1 MTVES
6 VERAV
11 AAAQAWLSTRD
22 APEPVIA
29 SHEMGLAESP
39 DEAARWVRWI
49 LHDQDPDGS
58 WGGELLGTASTLL
71 TVQELRDAAGLVE
84 RDPGIN
90 RGLDWLRSR
99 RGAPGAWTEG
109 CDPER
114 HTRGL
119 CHHFMTGFFSPG
131 PTETPLEEAW
141 LRGGLRLTGD
151 REVRFATS
159 AVALR
164 CMLRWDAGGADARLH
179 LAGLRRVVA
188 GWDQHV
194 PAGLSTASLL
204 TAVHA
209 LLRSN
214 DPGDHAA
221 AEKGLRVVA
230 GKQRGDGSWVD
241 ADAFQALEV
250 FGAAV
255 DAEVAAERCR
265 RALWHGARLLIAS
278 QQADGSFGRAHGA
291 RRALIAWRTFRRIDP
306 ARSPAP

>member
-6 VERAV
+6 VDRAV

-22 APEPVIA
+22 APEPVIL
-29 SHEMGLAESP
+29 SHEMGLTDGP

-49 LHDQDPDGS
+49 LHDQAPDGS
-58 WGGELLGTASTLL
+58 WAAELLATASALL
-71 TVQELRDAAGLVE
+71 TVQELREAAGLVE
-84 RDPGIN
+84 RDPAIN

-114 HTRGL
+114 HDRGL

-131 PTETPLEEAW
+131 PADEPCEEAW
-141 LRGGLRLTGD
+141 LRGGLRLSGD
-151 REVRFATS
+151 REIRFATS

-164 CMLRWDAGGADARLH
+164 CVLAWDAGGADARLH
-179 LAGLRRVVA
+179 LAGLRRIV
-188 GWDQHV
+188 GEWDEYV

-209 LLRSN
+209 LLRSPEPE
-214 DPGDHAA
+214 DRAA
-221 AEKGLRVVA
+221 AERGLRVVS
-230 GKQRGDGSWVD
+230 GRQRGDGSWVD

-250 FGAAV
+250 FGAAI
-255 DAEVAAERCR
+255 DAGVAVEQCR
-265 RALWHGARLLIAS
+265 RSLWHGARLLIAS
-278 QQADGSFGRAHGA
+278 QQADGSWGRAHGA
-291 RRALIAWRTFRRIDP
+291 RRALIAWRTFRRIEP
-306 ARSPAP
+306 AAD